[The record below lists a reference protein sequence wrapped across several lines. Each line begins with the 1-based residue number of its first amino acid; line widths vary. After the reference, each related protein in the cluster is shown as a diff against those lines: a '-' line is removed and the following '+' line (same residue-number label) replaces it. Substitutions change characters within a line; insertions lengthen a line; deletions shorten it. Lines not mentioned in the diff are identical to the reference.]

1 MCTRRGRWADTALA
15 AVALTFL
22 LSAGQAQSQF
32 QGGQQQ
38 GRSPRIATLT
48 GLPQNGSP
56 NPLALLTALQR
67 PNTVQPTAGGPQ
79 AGLLARLQRR
89 QTALQTAL
97 QQNAAL
103 QTVVQ
108 QSSSPNQLALLTA
121 LQQQQTALQT
131 ALAQTNARLT
141 ALQQAGQLT
150 PSHAKL
156 R

>member
-1 MCTRRGRWADTALA
+1 M
-15 AVALTFL
+15 
-22 LSAGQAQSQF
+22 
-32 QGGQQQ
+32 
-38 GRSPRIATLT
+38 
-48 GLPQNGSP
+48 
-56 NPLALLTALQR
+56 
-67 PNTVQPTAGGPQ
+67 
-79 AGLLARLQRR
+79 
-89 QTALQTAL
+89 
-97 QQNAAL
+97 
-103 QTVVQ
+103 Q